1 MLQTSITFVEVIKL
15 TPSIFLLHFHI
26 KGFISSSFLYVQ
38 MANKIARSGDDSRD
52 EMTFNKMQKAKLGQ
66 SFLLFFFVSLY
77 KHAKRFVGGKYLW
90 ILRPPLLRQRKVT
103 LLLMAERIFVL
114 M

>member
-26 KGFISSSFLYVQ
+26 KGFISNSFLYVQ

-52 EMTFNKMQKAKLGQ
+52 EMTLNKIVKCRKPNSDKA
-66 SFLLFFFVSLY
+66 FCYFF
-77 KHAKRFVGGKYLW
+77 
-90 ILRPPLLRQRKVT
+90 
-103 LLLMAERIFVL
+103 RIFVQTREML
-114 M
+114 CGREIFVDIA

>member
-15 TPSIFLLHFHI
+15 APSIFLLHFHI

-52 EMTFNKMQKAKLGQ
+52 EMTFNRIVKCRKPNSDKA
-66 SFLLFFFVSLY
+66 FYYFF
-77 KHAKRFVGGKYLW
+77 
-90 ILRPPLLRQRKVT
+90 
-103 LLLMAERIFVL
+103 RIFVQTRKML
-114 M
+114 CRREILVDIV